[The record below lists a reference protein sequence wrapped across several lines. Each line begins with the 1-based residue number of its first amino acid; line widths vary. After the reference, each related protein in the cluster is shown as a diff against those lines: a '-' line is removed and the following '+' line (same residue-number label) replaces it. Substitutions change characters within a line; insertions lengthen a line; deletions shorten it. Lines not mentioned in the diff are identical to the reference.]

1 MKLVKTTNA
10 TYQIRKLEE
19 KNAPVMLKRFREDG
33 AFAVIEGE
41 NMRSTITYY
50 NADGSLYGKVD
61 TVAPVDYNTK
71 EITRNGYR
79 YNKQPKVEVVPEKAD
94 KEDVETENA
103 QENKDDFIDSLI
115 NILDSYKGKIGTDK
129 NPVVLER
136 AKRNIERVIKENLDN
151 LI

>member
-79 YNKQPKVEVVPEKAD
+79 YNKQPKAEVVPEKAD

-115 NILDSYKGKIGTDK
+115 NILDSYKGKIGIDK
-129 NPVVLER
+129 NPIALER